1 MTSVSENVYIDNLDY
16 RVNKYNNN
24 RYHSTIKM
32 KHVGVKSNKYIDF
45 NKEIR
50 NKHPKFKIGD
60 IVRISKYKNKFAKG
74 YTRNWSEDIFVIR
87 KIKNTV
93 WWHILLMILMEKKL
107 LEVFT
112 KNNRKKKNKKRLQLK
127 KNNARKR

>member
-24 RYHSTIKM
+24 RYHST
-32 KHVGVKSNKYIDF
+32 
-45 NKEIR
+45 
-50 NKHPKFKIGD
+50 
-60 IVRISKYKNKFAKG
+60 ISKYKNKFAKG

-112 KNNRKKKNKKRLQLK
+112 KNNRKKKNKKRLELK